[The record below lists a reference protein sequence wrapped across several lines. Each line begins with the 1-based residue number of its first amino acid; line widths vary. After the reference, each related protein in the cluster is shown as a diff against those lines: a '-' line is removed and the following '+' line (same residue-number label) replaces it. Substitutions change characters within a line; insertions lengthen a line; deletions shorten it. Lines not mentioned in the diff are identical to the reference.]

1 MTLCDVDLTD
11 LMWSCAVYVMRRIG
25 YNGTIHDFL
34 KLEHHKYHYPIN
46 IGDVV
51 LWDNCD
57 NSYSTPAMRVEN
69 NLPISDYLKL
79 DKHYAVY
86 EGNDIISDIQ
96 LLGDMQL
103 PGIRF
108 RKLSDLHTKPAYII
122 EF

>member
-1 MTLCDVDLTD
+1 MKLCDVDLTD
-11 LMWSCAVYVMRRIG
+11 LTWTCAVYVMRRIG

-34 KLEHHKYHYPIN
+34 KLKYHKYHYPFN

-51 LWDNCD
+51 LWKHRDT
-57 NSYSTPAMRVEN
+57 SYSTPAIRIEN
-69 NLPISDYLKL
+69 DLPINEYLKL

-86 EGNDIISDIQ
+86 EGNGIISDIQ

-108 RKLSDLHTKPAYII
+108 RKLRDLHTKPAYII